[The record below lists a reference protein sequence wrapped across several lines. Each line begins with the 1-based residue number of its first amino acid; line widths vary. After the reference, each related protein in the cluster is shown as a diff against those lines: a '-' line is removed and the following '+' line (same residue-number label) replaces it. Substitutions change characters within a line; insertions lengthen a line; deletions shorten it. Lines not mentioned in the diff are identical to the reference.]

1 MYNLVVHNRTAELP
15 KLDDQLCVAVYR
27 AAHAFTAVY
36 RDLLAPSGLSYPQ
49 YVTMVA
55 LWQSENPLTVRE
67 LGEQLALDSGTLS
80 PLLRRLEAAG
90 YLERRRD
97 EQDGRLVRLH
107 LTQEGL
113 DLQAVVLDVPGRLA
127 ACLGGTAEQGRVL
140 IDALHTVTDNLRSAT
155 GDLRDHHQTKDSS

>member
-1 MYNLVVHNRTAELP
+1 MYNRIVHNRSIELP
-15 KLDDQLCVAVYR
+15 RLDDQLCVAVYR

-49 YVTMVA
+49 YVTMLA
-55 LWQSENPLTVRE
+55 LWQAENPLTVRE

-80 PLLRRLEAAG
+80 PLLRRLEESG
-90 YLERRRD
+90 YLKRRRD

-107 LTQEGL
+107 LTQDGL
-113 DLQAVVLDVPGRLA
+113 DLKTVVQDVPGRLA
-127 ACLGGTAEQGRVL
+127 TCLGGTAGDARQL
-140 IDALHTVTDNLRSAT
+140 IDALHTVTDNLRNAT